1 MSEAIVLKL
10 SDKNVLQISDE
21 SGGITIKNSSGAMIQ
36 VNEEGITITNGQG
49 ATIKLTGPQ
58 VDVNNGALTVT

>member
-1 MSEAIVLKL
+1 MSESIVLKL
-10 SDKNVLQISDE
+10 SDKNVFTICDE

-36 VNEEGITITNGQG
+36 VNEQGITITNGMG

-58 VDVNNGALTVT
+58 VDINSGALTVT